1 MLDQALKAASVL
13 FEGDGVRE
21 NAKKVLLVFTDKSSG
36 LDENKLR
43 SAAVELENKE
53 AEIITVSIGDE
64 SNSSELAYVTPHTG
78 NIIDA
83 PTDENPDK
91 LSIEILNLIITG
103 WFYMLLRCGRRGE
116 LIVSQVLDYRSSG

>member
-1 MLDQALKAASVL
+1 MLDQALKATSAL

-36 LDENKLR
+36 LDERTLR
-43 SAAVELENKE
+43 SAAAELENE
-53 AEIITVSIGDE
+53 EVEIIAVSSGDE
-64 SNSSELAYVTPHTG
+64 SNSRELAYVTPHTG

-91 LSIEILNLIITG
+91 LSSEILNLIITG
-103 WFYMLLRCGRRGE
+103 LCACCYGVWGREGNVTE
-116 LIVSQVLDYRSSG
+116 W